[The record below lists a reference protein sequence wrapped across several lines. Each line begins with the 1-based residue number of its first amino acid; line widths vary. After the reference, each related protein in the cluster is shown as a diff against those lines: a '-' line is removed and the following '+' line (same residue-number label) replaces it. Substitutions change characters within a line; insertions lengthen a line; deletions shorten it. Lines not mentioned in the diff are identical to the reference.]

1 MTKYKSRIFI
11 TGDTHC
17 SIDIHK
23 LNSNNF
29 PIGSTLTKNDI
40 VIICGDAGFVWSG
53 DDKDQHWIDWIDRK
67 PWTTVYVCGNHE
79 NFDLLKKY
87 PVVDFH
93 GAKAHQISHSLYHIL
108 RGEIF
113 EINDETFFCF
123 GGAFSHDREC
133 RVENISWWQDE
144 LPVQREIDNAITN
157 LNKYNHKVDY
167 IITHDVPTEIN
178 MALGYTIP
186 NMNNYDKGKYIHIC
200 QFLQNVFE
208 TVQYKVWFA
217 GHYHI
222 NQLCQHHLQILYH
235 DIVELKKIPECYVTI
250 DSKINKIMSRN
261 YSRLEL
267 LKLCQEDNLY
277 MTSRKMDKKE
287 NFSQYETIIK
297 VEDFFNVDVTDKE
310 LSALTY
316 LYNKYLTE
324 KQTFKE

>member
-1 MTKYKSRIFI
+1 MKKQKSRIFI

-23 LNSNNF
+23 LNSKNF
-29 PIGSTLTKNDI
+29 LTGCTLTKNDI

-53 DDKDQHWIDWIDRK
+53 DKEDQRWINWIDRK

-87 PVVDFH
+87 PIVDFH

-113 EINDETFFCF
+113 EMNDETFFCF
-123 GGAFSHDREC
+123 GGAFSHDREY

-144 LPVQREIDNAITN
+144 LPIQEEIDNAITN
-157 LNKYNHKVDY
+157 LNRYNNKVDY

-178 MALGYTIP
+178 ISLGYTVA

-200 QFLQNVFE
+200 QFLQNIFE
-208 TVQYKVWFA
+208 TVHYKVWFA

-222 NQLCQHHLQILYH
+222 NQLCKQHLQILYQ
-235 DIVELKKIPECYVTI
+235 DIVELKAVPEYYVTI
-250 DSKINKIMSRN
+250 DNEINKIMSRS
-261 YSRLEL
+261 YSRFEL

-287 NFSQYETIIK
+287 NFSQYESIIK
-297 VEDFFNVDVTDKE
+297 VEDFFQVEVNDKE
-310 LSALTY
+310 LAALTY
-316 LYNKYLTE
+316 LYNKYIIK
-324 KQTFKE
+324 KQTDKE